1 MLFAAILPGT
11 AAADTFRVTR
21 ADDPPPGACNPGDC
35 SIREA
40 VIAANAAGGQDAIVL
55 GPRRHRLSI
64 AGPGPAGGD
73 LDVTGDTRFRVSS
86 RKRRAAIDA
95 HGAVTGDRAFDIL
108 GGATVQMSRLKVT
121 LGRAEVDIGP
131 NTSTGGGIRIRPG
144 STLRF
149 INGVVAGNRTG
160 NVISF
165 GGGIANA
172 GTLKLV
178 RSKVLGN
185 EATPASF
192 GGGVYTE
199 VGSTTQILHS
209 VIRNNDASFGGGA
222 SFNGAG
228 TLTIRGS
235 TFTGNDAGLG
245 GALYGGGMGAVVGIF
260 NSTLSG
266 NLAADRGGAI
276 RARSGPQITI
286 RNSTISDNTAD
297 STGGPPYVAGA
308 ISLQSDPG
316 FTTTLLLGNT
326 ILAANVDKGP
336 GGITDCQVQAGGG
349 TTTVSTDGFNIIGN
363 GDTCPFAPGTGD
375 RVGTAATPINPKL
388 GPLQANGGPTG
399 TMALLPGSPAINK
412 GSPAP
417 LGSGG
422 AACPAVDERGAKRK
436 DCDIGAYERTKCGG
450 VLVNR
455 VGTSGADVLGGT
467 PGRDGFVSFGG
478 GDVINAGRG
487 ADAVCAGPGSDTVR
501 AGAGRDRVG
510 GGPGP
515 DRLFGNGGLDVLLG
529 EGGNDFLNGGTG
541 SDTCRGG
548 AGNDSLRSC

>member
-1 MLFAAILPGT
+1 MSRG
-11 AAADTFRVTR
+11 
-21 ADDPPPGACNPGDC
+21 DDPPPGPCNPGDC
-35 SIREA
+35 TLREA
-40 VIAANAAGGQDAIVL
+40 VIAANVAGGQDTIVL
-55 GPRRHRLSI
+55 EPRRHRLSI
-64 AGPGPAGGD
+64 AGAGPNAGD

-86 RKRRAAIDA
+86 RKRRAAVDA

-108 GGATVQMSRLKVT
+108 GGSTVRMTRLKVS
-121 LGRAEVDIGP
+121 LGRAEVDLVP

-149 INGVVAGNRTG
+149 ADGVVAGNRTA
-160 NVISF
+160 NVVSF

-172 GTLKLV
+172 GTLKLS

-199 VGSTTQILHS
+199 MGSTTEILRS
-209 VIRNNDASFGGGA
+209 VLRNNDATFGGGA

-235 TFTGNDAGLG
+235 TFAGNDAGLG
-245 GALYGGGMGAVVGIF
+245 GALYGGGAGSVVGIF

-266 NLAADRGGAI
+266 NLAAGRGGAI

-297 STGGPPYVAGA
+297 STGGPPYVAAA
-308 ISLQSDPG
+308 ISLQSDAG

-326 ILAANVDKGP
+326 ILAANTDTGP

-349 TTTVSTDGFNIIGN
+349 TTTVSTDGFNIVGN
-363 GDTCPFAPGTGD
+363 GDTCPFVPGTGD
-375 RVGTAATPINPKL
+375 TVGTAASPIDPKL
-388 GPLQANGGPTG
+388 GPLDSNGGPTG
-399 TMALLPGSPAINK
+399 TQALLPGSPAINN
-412 GSPAP
+412 GNPAA

-436 DCDIGAYERTKCGG
+436 NCDIGAYERRKCSG
-450 VLVNR
+450 VLINR
-455 VGTSGADVLGGT
+455 VGTSGADTLGGT

-478 GDVINAGRG
+478 HDVINSGRA
-487 ADAVCAGPGSDTVR
+487 ADAVCAGAGRDTVR

-515 DRLFGNGGLDVLLG
+515 DRLFGNAGRDLLLG
-529 EGGNDFLNGGTG
+529 GAGGDFINGGTG
-541 SDTCRGG
+541 SDSCRGG
-548 AGNDSLRSC
+548 AGRDSLRSC